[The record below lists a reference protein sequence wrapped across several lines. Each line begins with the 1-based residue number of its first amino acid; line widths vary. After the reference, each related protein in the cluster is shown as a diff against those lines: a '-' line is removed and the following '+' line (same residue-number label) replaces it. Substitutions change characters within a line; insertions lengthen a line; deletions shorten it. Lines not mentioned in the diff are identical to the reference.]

1 MSLRSSD
8 PLTIGNVVSAGFRLY
23 RDRLG
28 SYFGIAF
35 ISVLWAFV
43 PLLVFVGAIATV
55 ATATEGNTSAIG
67 LGVLV
72 GIIIWVYG
80 IAKSLANTAL
90 ISRLAFRHLSDRPEA
105 VSEARGLV
113 MPRMWSLLWMQIL
126 VGLLLFVI
134 NIGLSIA
141 QSVITLAVSNAVQG
155 AIFLIL
161 NFIINVAFFVIYLWF
176 YSHFFIP
183 EVILAIEENVNSTG
197 AISRSWNLASGSV
210 WRIQGIVII
219 TTLITLPLYIIAALP
234 ILFALISAVGGIAGI
249 ETTDATALF
258 QTVLTAGASVI
269 VSIVLFGLINIFVI
283 PLWQSIK
290 AVIYYDLRSR
300 REGID
305 LEIKDSQS

>member
-43 PLLVFVGAIATV
+43 PLLVFVGAFGTIAT
-55 ATATEGNTSAIG
+55 AMEGNTSTIV

-105 VSEARGLV
+105 VSEARRFV
-113 MPRMWSLLWMQIL
+113 MPRMWSFLWMQIL

-141 QSVITLAVSNAVQG
+141 QSLVNLAVSTVVQEF
-155 AIFLIL
+155 ISLII
-161 NFIINVAFFVIYLWF
+161 NFIINIVFFVIYLWL

-183 EVILAIEENVNSTG
+183 EVILAIEENTSSTG

-234 ILFALISAVGGIAGI
+234 ILFALISAVGGMAGM
-249 ETTDATALF
+249 ETVDSTSIL
-258 QTVLTAGASVI
+258 QTVFTAGASVI